1 MAIMLT
7 KAVNAN
13 DVEPGNAIATVSKSG
28 TIQKVERHNSAVNYN
43 GLDRLNAWYDGR
55 IAVNPTYYG

>member
-13 DVEPGNAIATVSKSG
+13 DVEPGNAIATVTKSG
-28 TIQKVERHNSAVNYN
+28 TIKKIERHASAVNYN
-43 GLDRLNAWYDGR
+43 TIDRLNTWYDGR
-55 IAVNPTYYG
+55 IAVNPTYY

>member
-7 KAVNAN
+7 KAVTAN
-13 DVEPGNAIATVSKSG
+13 DESPGDAISTVTKSG
-28 TIQKVERHNSAVNYN
+28 DIKVVTRSQFAVNDN
-43 GLDRLNAWYDGR
+43 GIDRLNDWYDGR